1 MWFGYGIMIYLLMP
15 DLPSSVLFFF
25 ENRLQPTPYCGEVR
39 AIANLVNVTEGSIA
53 YIPTPL
59 NVTTNI

>member
-1 MWFGYGIMIYLLMP
+1 MVWLWNY
-15 DLPSSVLFFF
+15 DLFTNAGFTLKCYFFF
-25 ENRLQPTPYCGEVR
+25 ENRLQQPTPYCGEAR
-39 AIANLVNVTEGSIA
+39 AIANLVNLTEGSIA